1 MKTDGRVGE
10 AAMFGCGCWAADAEP
25 SADRRKRLLCF
36 PTVFSMHAACQQLC
50 CNFVS
55 RKSLPEASALVMVSK
70 CWNCTATCSSGDLQ
84 IIVAAPEGVRNY
96 HGVPLGLFAAL
107 TCDHVCRPAVAC
119 SVTGVG
125 EAVMRAGLSRACAEA
140 LQVDAA
146 AAAAE
151 ADARTSTVD
160 AVCGREIRDCV
171 ELGQPAGLPC
181 PHRDCGVLAVRVSRS
196 SGGAGGSGGVDVAG
210 CGALGGNLGSQE
222 RSSSMAA
229 TAGAAD
235 EGGSLDDRIA
245 KCEGGVAG
253 PLSVEGPVQCNAPR
267 SRDNTEATTVSGSL
281 HCQIEEFQREGI
293 EQSIVHVELG
303 AVHNSAS
310 MGIAYWGP
318 GMESP
323 VCTILRRQREAAE
336 SIGAGMCFM
345 GAQLSWPLG
354 ATGQ

>member
-1 MKTDGRVGE
+1 MHVSSFVATLSAGILSVAWSICACYVKQVLELYSYMFFGR
-10 AAMFGCGCWAADAEP
+10 
-25 SADRRKRLLCF
+25 
-36 PTVFSMHAACQQLC
+36 H
-50 CNFVS
+50 
-55 RKSLPEASALVMVSK
+55 
-70 CWNCTATCSSGDLQ
+70 
-84 IIVAAPEGVRNY
+84 APEGVRSY

-125 EAVMRAGLSRACAEA
+125 EAIMRAGLSRACAEA

-151 ADARTSTVD
+151 ADARASTVD

-210 CGALGGNLGSQE
+210 CGALGGNPGSQE

-235 EGGSLDDRIA
+235 EGGSLDDCIDQVVVE

-253 PLSVEGPVQCNAPR
+253 PSSVEGPVQYNAPH
-267 SRDNTEATTVSGSL
+267 SRDNTGATTVSGSV
-281 HCQIEEFQREGI
+281 HCQIENFQRQRI
-293 EQSIVHVELG
+293 EESIVHVELG

-323 VCTILRRQREAAE
+323 VCTILRRQRVTAE

-345 GAQLSWPLG
+345 GAQHSWPLG